1 MITPAKSRHSC
12 AGSLTNL
19 TPKTVAGAS
28 KKSSPVHPE
37 EQLVEL
43 AKKALL
49 EITPVDTFLDTP
61 TVTRS
66 ESVATVTFP
75 CSLPGYP
82 GWAWTI
88 ALNDTQEMDPSVLE
102 LELLPGEGALLP
114 PDWVPW
120 ADRME
125 EYLIQ
130 EKELA
135 AAGALAAADDD
146 EDDDDHEDFEDDLDG
161 VEIDQ
166 LDMDLDPSPLEVPL
180 EPNDVFD
187 HVEFEEPDPLDP

>member
-1 MITPAKSRHSC
+1 VPPA
-12 AGSLTNL
+12 A
-19 TPKTVAGAS
+19 
-28 KKSSPVHPE
+28 KKSSSGHP
-37 EQLVEL
+37 QDSLVEL

-49 EITPVDTFLDTP
+49 EITPVDTFVDSP
-61 TVTRS
+61 SVVRS
-66 ESVATVTFP
+66 DAVATVAFP
-75 CSLPGYP
+75 CALPGYP

-88 ALNDTQEMDPSVLE
+88 ALNDTPEMDPSVLE

-125 EYLIQ
+125 EYLIH

-135 AAGALAAADDD
+135 AAGALAEAREAMDDDDDD
-146 EDDDDHEDFEDDLDG
+146 EDDFDDDLDG

-166 LDMDLDPSPLEVPL
+166 LDIELDPAPLEVPL

-187 HVEFEEPDPLDP
+187 HVEFDESDPLDP